1 MRTIVD
7 NFLRLENRHT
17 GEILCM
23 QRMREADGQVVLTI
37 EGSLP
42 PHMDGP
48 PLHQH
53 FQEREEGMVKAG
65 MLGARVGDK
74 ELIVPAGGSAVFP
87 AGVAHKWWNAGED
100 LLELSGRV
108 IPAVDLDR
116 YLQAVFAILNAS
128 STGRPSVFYIA
139 HAMWRHR
146 QTQASLV
153 PPRFV
158 QRILFPVV
166 LLIGRIL
173 GKYRGESWP
182 GSPESCTGAP
192 EVQEVQDVQAEA
204 AQPR

>member
-139 HAMWRHR
+139 HALWRHR

>member
-1 MRTIVD
+1 MD

-17 GEILCM
+17 GAILCM

-65 MLGARVGDK
+65 MLGAQVGNK

-192 EVQEVQDVQAEA
+192 EVQDVQAEA
-204 AQPR
+204 VQLR

>member
-65 MLGARVGDK
+65 MLGAQVGNK

-87 AGVAHKWWNAGED
+87 AGVSHKWWNAGED

-139 HAMWRHR
+139 HALWRHR

>member
-65 MLGARVGDK
+65 MLGAQVGNK

-87 AGVAHKWWNAGED
+87 AGVSHKWWNAGED

-139 HAMWRHR
+139 HALWRHR
-146 QTQASLV
+146 HTQASLV

-192 EVQEVQDVQAEA
+192 EVQDVQAEA
-204 AQPR
+204 VQLR

>member
-204 AQPR
+204 VQLR

>member
-17 GEILCM
+17 GAILCM

-139 HAMWRHR
+139 HALWRHR

-192 EVQEVQDVQAEA
+192 EVQDVQAEA
-204 AQPR
+204 TQPR

>member
-65 MLGARVGDK
+65 MLGALVGDK

-87 AGVAHKWWNAGED
+87 AGVAHKWWNAGEG

-139 HAMWRHR
+139 HALWRHR
-146 QTQASLV
+146 HTQASLV

-192 EVQEVQDVQAEA
+192 EVQDVQAEA

>member
-139 HAMWRHR
+139 HALWRHR

-192 EVQEVQDVQAEA
+192 EVQDVQAEA
-204 AQPR
+204 VQLR

>member
-139 HAMWRHR
+139 HALWRHR

-173 GKYRGESWP
+173 GKYRGERWP

-192 EVQEVQDVQAEA
+192 EVQDVQAEA
-204 AQPR
+204 VQLR

>member
-1 MRTIVD
+1 MD

-17 GEILCM
+17 GAILCM

-87 AGVAHKWWNAGED
+87 AGVSHKWWNAGED

-139 HAMWRHR
+139 HALWRHR

-204 AQPR
+204 VQLR

>member
-1 MRTIVD
+1 MD

-192 EVQEVQDVQAEA
+192 EVQDVQAEA
-204 AQPR
+204 VQLR